1 MIWAKKNSF
10 CLFKTKFKAKNCL
23 LEIGASNLE
32 GPLLKFQYSSYIS
45 EWNFV
50 SESWLKF
57 FPKSKLFYA
66 KIALQISLKIWFG
79 TNINFS
85 FWRKKVSFL
94 LPDKFN
100 YVPRI
105 DVHFF
110 YLVTYVID
118 FMTFNWVKSIVVR
131 NGLK

>member
-1 MIWAKKNSF
+1 MKISQNFVTFSEY
-10 CLFKTKFKAKNCL
+10 LNFKTNHKKSCWFICHCFFCQNRL
-23 LEIGASNLE
+23 LST
-32 GPLLKFQYSSYIS
+32 YIS